1 MDALGTAFA
10 PASLLLRLEGA
21 TDTHAHQAFPS
32 AADRLTLLTIG
43 RPGDV
48 RTHPDAV
55 RAQVADLPGMMLLPG
70 MVNPHTH
77 LDLTHIGPR
86 QFVPG
91 SAPGAGFSGWVDMIR
106 RERLT
111 HPHAI
116 AASVAQGVRLSRAG
130 GVVAV
135 GDIAGAVSGVPST
148 AAAQALHR
156 SGMAGTS
163 FIEFFALGAAWER
176 RVQSA
181 LDVHA
186 QAVAETAGGA
196 LRIGLQPHAPYS
208 VLACAY
214 ERALSSTGRKGA
226 TSEFSGTYNWS
237 RVPFCT
243 HLGETTAES
252 ELIARGC
259 GPFVDFLQRLGLL
272 DGVTRGEFGH
282 GKSPVEHLADVI
294 ARHGPTLVHLN
305 HLTDRDIT
313 ELATAC
319 KRFYGLTG
327 RKICVVYCPRA
338 AAYFHP
344 DPPLVHRWRDL
355 RAAGLRVSLGTDSI
369 VSLDTPDRLSPL
381 DEARWVARRVEGE
394 DERRA
399 LLGMITT
406 EAAGVVGVAEASVT
420 FSTAS
425 QTLAGV
431 VGVELGSVVPTAQS
445 GWERVLLIS
454 AKPNLLL
461 LGRRFAG

>member
-1 MDALGTAFA
+1 MDALGAAFA
-10 PASLLLRLEGA
+10 PASLLLRLDGA
-21 TDTHAHQAFPS
+21 HDTHPHHTLPS
-32 AADRLTLLTIG
+32 AADRLILLAIG

-55 RAQVADLPGMMLLPG
+55 RAHVADLPGTMLLPG
-70 MVNPHTH
+70 LINPHTH

-86 QFVPG
+86 PFMQD
-91 SAPGAGFSGWVDMIR
+91 SAPEAGFLGWVDMIR

-111 HPHAI
+111 DPDAI

-135 GDIAGAVSGVPST
+135 GDIAGAVSGAPST
-148 AAAQALHR
+148 AAAHALRR

-163 FIEFFALGAAWER
+163 FIEFFALGSAWEH
-176 RVQSA
+176 RVQNA
-181 LDVHA
+181 LGVHA
-186 QAVAETAGGA
+186 QAVVESTGGS

-214 ERALSSTGRKGA
+214 ERALSSAGQTGANSDRIK
-226 TSEFSGTYNWS
+226 TYDIS
-237 RVPFCT
+237 CVPSCT
-243 HLGETTAES
+243 HLGETTAEC

-272 DGVTRGEFGH
+272 DGVTRGEFGL
-282 GKSPVEHLADVI
+282 GKSPVEHLGDVI

-305 HLTDRDIT
+305 HLTDRDIDV
-313 ELATAC
+313 LASAC
-319 KRFYGLTG
+319 KRFHGLTG
-327 RKICVVYCPRA
+327 RKICAVYCPRA
-338 AAYFHP
+338 TAYFHP
-344 DPPLVHRWRDL
+344 DPPLEHRWRDL

-369 VSLDTPDRLSPL
+369 VNLDTPDRLSPL
-381 DEARWVARRVEGE
+381 DEARWVARTVRGE
-394 DERRA
+394 EERRA

-406 EAAGVVGVAEASVT
+406 EAAAVVGVAESSVT
-420 FSTAS
+420 FSTPG

-431 VGVELGSVVPTAQS
+431 VGVELGSAVVTAQS
-445 GWERVLLIS
+445 GWEKALLIS

-461 LGRRFAG
+461 LGRRLMG